1 MSAILYYSTYCQHCN
16 HLINYC
22 SRLNIT
28 NQLHFLCVDRRVK
41 RGQQE
46 FILLDN
52 GTEILMPSAIR
63 SVPSLLLLNY
73 GNKILEGDQ
82 IKEFIDSKIAQTQQ
96 YQVPLTQQNGLQN
109 SGQGNSGNMGPTS
122 EPDAFSLGGLGS
134 VVSDQYSFLD
144 QSADELSAKG
154 NGGTRQMYNYATI
167 NQFDSIETPPDDYV
181 PNKVGNMSLDQIRA
195 MREQD
200 VPRQQQRI

>member
-1 MSAILYYSTYCQHCN
+1 
-16 HLINYC
+16 
-22 SRLNIT
+22 
-28 NQLHFLCVDRRVK
+28 LHFLCVDKRVQ
-41 RGQQE
+41 RGNEQY
-46 FILLDN
+46 ILLGN
-52 GTEILMPSAIR
+52 GTEVLMPSAIR

-73 GNKILEGDQ
+73 GNKILEGNQ
-82 IKEFIDSKIAQTQQ
+82 IREFIDSKINQTQPQ
-96 YQVPLTQQNGLQN
+96 QSIPMTQQDGLNNNN
-109 SGQGNSGNMGPTS
+109 SGPIGGQGM

-144 QSADELSAKG
+144 QNADELSAKG
-154 NGGTRQMYNYATI
+154 NGGMRQMYNYAAI

-200 VPRQQQRI
+200 VPRAPQRM

>member
-1 MSAILYYSTYCQHCN
+1 MSAILYYSTYCKHCN
-16 HLINYC
+16 NLINYC

-28 NQLHFLCVDRRVK
+28 NQLHFLCVDKRVK

-96 YQVPLTQQNGLQN
+96 HQVPLTQQNGLKN
-109 SGQGNSGNMGPTS
+109 GGQGNGGNMGPMS

>member
-1 MSAILYYSTYCQHCN
+1 MSAILYYSTFCKHCN
-16 HLINYC
+16 DLIKYC
-22 SRLNIT
+22 SRLNIQ
-28 NQLHFLCVDRRVK
+28 NQLHFLCVDKRVQ
-41 RGQQE
+41 RGNEQY
-46 FILLDN
+46 ILLGN
-52 GTEILMPSAIR
+52 GTEVLMPSAIR

-73 GNKILEGDQ
+73 GNKILEGNQ
-82 IKEFIDSKIAQTQQ
+82 IREFIDSKINQTQPQ
-96 YQVPLTQQNGLQN
+96 QSIPMTQQDGLNNNN
-109 SGQGNSGNMGPTS
+109 SGPIGGQGM

-144 QSADELSAKG
+144 QNADELSAKG
-154 NGGTRQMYNYATI
+154 NGGMRQMYNYAAI

-200 VPRQQQRI
+200 VPRAPQRM